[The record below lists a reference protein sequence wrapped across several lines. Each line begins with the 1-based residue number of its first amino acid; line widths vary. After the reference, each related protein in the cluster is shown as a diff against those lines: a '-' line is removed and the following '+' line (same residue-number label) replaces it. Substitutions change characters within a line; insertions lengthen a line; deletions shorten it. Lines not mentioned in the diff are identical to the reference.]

1 MSRFWVFV
9 ESLAD
14 SSLVTLAPDESRH
27 VSARRLRIGDEVVAF
42 DGRGRTADAI
52 VEGIGRRGVEIRL
65 GVSTLETSAADRFV
79 LATAI
84 PKGERLATMLPMLV
98 QLGVSTWQPLVLND
112 SAVRDLDVSSAR
124 IQRILIESAKVA
136 RRPWLLEVRPP
147 CGLEAVIAGRPVAG
161 RVCFGAREG
170 SEVGLPRDAEV
181 CLIGPEAG
189 FSAAELARLAAVGAR
204 ACALGSHNLRIET
217 AAVAAAAARF
227 VARGAG
233 GTGSDG

>member
-42 DGRGRTADAI
+42 DGRGRTADAS
-52 VEGIGRRGVEIRL
+52 VEIRL